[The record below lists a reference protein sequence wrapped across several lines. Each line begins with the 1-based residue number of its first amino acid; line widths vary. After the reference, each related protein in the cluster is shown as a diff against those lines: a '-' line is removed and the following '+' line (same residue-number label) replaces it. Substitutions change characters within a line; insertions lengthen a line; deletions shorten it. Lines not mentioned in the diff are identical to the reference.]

1 MHEAPYSREIV
12 DLHQFFE
19 DWFSGK
25 LDLTD
30 ANFRRFESVIADGF
44 ALIDPGGV
52 ITERETLI
60 PRLRAAHNT
69 RPNVRVWIENI
80 RLHHYVGDIL
90 LVTYEEWQESGDQ
103 TTARLSTAL
112 FRDKPD
118 APNGLEWLHVH
129 ETWLPD
135 RAPA

>member
-1 MHEAPYSREIV
+1 
-12 DLHQFFE
+12 
-19 DWFSGK
+19 
-25 LDLTD
+25 
-30 ANFRRFESVIADGF
+30 
-44 ALIDPGGV
+44 
-52 ITERETLI
+52 
-60 PRLRAAHNT
+60 
-69 RPNVRVWIENI
+69 
-80 RLHHYVGDIL
+80 VGDIL
-90 LVTYEEWQESGDQ
+90 LVTYEEWQQSGDQ